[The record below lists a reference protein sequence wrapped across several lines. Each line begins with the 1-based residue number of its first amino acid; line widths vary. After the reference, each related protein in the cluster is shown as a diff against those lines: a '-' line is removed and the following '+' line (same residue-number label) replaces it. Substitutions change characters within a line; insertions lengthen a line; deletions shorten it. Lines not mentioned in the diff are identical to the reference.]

1 MRPDLTAIYRSKIC
15 RLTYV
20 ICTVLVLFYFFF
32 DGLDLDE
39 SNLLALEIPDES
51 VVISAELTSNLE
63 LAGPS
68 DLAEFWEN
76 TALYEEGSKECARLE
91 SEELPRSSPLD
102 IARSHRYR
110 VGLPRDSITDIFPF
124 AVFVKKVQ
132 TTFYI
137 STD

>member
-63 LAGPS
+63 PVSPS
-68 DLAEFWEN
+68 NPADLWEN
-76 TALYEEGSKECARLE
+76 TALYEDGSEEGPRLQVLE
-91 SEELPRSSPLD
+91 SSRASPLD
-102 IARSHRYR
+102 VARSHGYR

-124 AVFVKKVQ
+124 AVF
-132 TTFYI
+132 
-137 STD
+137 S